1 MILIALGASLPS
13 PMGPPAVTLRAALSR
28 LAERGVQILSVSSFY
43 ESPAWP
49 DPSQPVF
56 INAVAAVQTPL
67 QPVELLALLHAVET
81 EFGRLR
87 SVPNAP
93 RSLDID
99 LLDYDGQVMAQGPI
113 LPHPRIAERTF
124 VLVPLAEVAPR
135 WKHPVTGKAV
145 TELLAA
151 LPGSQ
156 ETVRPV

>member
-13 PMGPPAVTLRAALSR
+13 LAGPPAVTLRAALSR
-28 LAERGVQILSVSSFY
+28 LTERGVQILSVSSFY
-43 ESPAWP
+43 ESSAWP
-49 DPSQPVF
+49 DPSQPAF

-67 QPVELLALLHAVET
+67 QPVELLVLLHAVET
-81 EFGRLR
+81 DFGRLR

-99 LLDYDGQVMAQGPI
+99 LLDYDGQVMAQGLI
-113 LPHPRIAERTF
+113 LPHPRIVERAF

-145 TELLAA
+145 MELLTA
-151 LPGSQ
+151 LPGGQ